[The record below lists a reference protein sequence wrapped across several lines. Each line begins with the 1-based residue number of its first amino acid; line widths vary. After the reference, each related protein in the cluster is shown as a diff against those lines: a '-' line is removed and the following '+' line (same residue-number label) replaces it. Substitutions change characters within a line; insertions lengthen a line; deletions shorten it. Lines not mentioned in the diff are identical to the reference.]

1 MCGIVGNITNKPIK
15 NMLMNGLAELE
26 YRGYDSVGI
35 ATIGSDNKISIIKN
49 KGKIKDFTNKYQNK
63 SLQGNLGIGHT
74 RWATHGVPSEINAHP
89 ISLNISRL
97 SLAILENVYG
107 RYASLIA

>member
-15 NMLMNGLAELE
+15 DLLINGLTELE

-49 KGKIKDFTNKYQNK
+49 KGKIKNKNENKY
-63 SLQGNLGIGHT
+63 SYPLLQ
-74 RWATHGVPSEINAHP
+74 
-89 ISLNISRL
+89 
-97 SLAILENVYG
+97 
-107 RYASLIA
+107 